1 MQLELSNTTDL
12 INGHLPPSPSPALAK
27 RIKRH
32 ITGRD
37 QVFFAVT
44 APGVESLCRDELKGI
59 GIAEETMQVLPG
71 GVEFIGRQV
80 DCCRANLYSRI
91 ATRILM
97 RIAEFK
103 ATGFGELEKKVAGI
117 PWELYLYPGISVGI
131 TVSAQKSRL
140 IHTDAIADR
149 IDKVLT
155 AHLGSH
161 RVDASALNQ
170 RIFVRAVSDRFTL
183 SIDSSG
189 DPLYKRGIKT
199 HGGSAPLRETGA
211 AAILKLAGYSPG
223 TPLVDPMCGSGT
235 FSIEA
240 AMMALNLPPGWFR
253 DFAFRGWPAFRP
265 RQWTHLREEAKK
277 EFVQIARPCILAC
290 DRDPEICRTL
300 FACLEAFDLSRAVRV
315 ECRDFLDR
323 EFIPF
328 PPETQGLIVIN
339 PPFGRRLGTASQST
353 ALITA
358 ICGRLKTSFAG
369 WRFALLIP
377 NTGIA
382 KKIPFS
388 HEARPFY
395 HGGLKLILLTGAV
408 AK

>member
-1 MQLELSNTTDL
+1 MQLELSNKSNL
-12 INGHLPPSPSPALAK
+12 INGHLPPAPSPALAK

-44 APGVESLCRDELKGI
+44 APGFEMLCRDELNAI
-59 GIAEETMQVLPG
+59 GIAEETMRVLPG
-71 GVEFIGRQV
+71 GIEFIGRLM
-80 DCCRANLYSRI
+80 DCYRFSLHSRI

-117 PWELYLYPGISVGI
+117 PWELYLYPGISIGI
-131 TVSAQKSRL
+131 TVSTQKSRL
-140 IHTDAIADR
+140 IHTDAIAAR
-149 IDKVLT
+149 IDKILIS
-155 AHLGSH
+155 HLDSH
-161 RVDASALNQ
+161 RWTDPNLSQ
-170 RIFVRAVSDRFTL
+170 HIFVRAVSDRFTL

-189 DPLYKRGIKT
+189 IPLYKRGVKT

-211 AAILKLAGYSPG
+211 AAILKLAGYLPG
-223 TPLVDPMCGSGT
+223 TPLIDPMCGSGT

-240 AMMALNLPPGWFR
+240 AMMALNLPSGWFR
-253 DFAFRGWPAFRP
+253 DFAFMRWPAFRP
-265 RQWTHLREEAKK
+265 RQWAHLREEAQK
-277 EFVQIARPCILAC
+277 EFRRITRPCILAC
-290 DRDPEICRTL
+290 DRDPDICRTL
-300 FACLEAFDLSRAVRV
+300 FGCLQTFDLSQAVRV
-315 ECRDFLDR
+315 DCRDFLDR
-323 EFIPF
+323 EFPPF
-328 PPETQGLIVIN
+328 SIETPGLIVIN

-377 NTGIA
+377 STGIA

-388 HEARPFY
+388 HETRPFY
-395 HGGLKLILLTGAV
+395 HGGLKLTLLTGVV
-408 AK
+408 A